1 MRGPATISTPTRCSR
16 LTPRPGRSRDIT
28 STTTTARGIGT
39 RRTRRSFWT
48 SNATVAPS
56 RRWCTPH
63 ATATS
68 GSSSAVPPAS
78 GFVDAVPYVHQNV
91 FTAIDPRTG
100 RPSYDPNRIP
110 GTGRRAV
117 FCPSHHGAKNWPPA
131 AFNPITRLLY
141 IPANENL
148 WRFRTNSGVIGV
160 PTSFAVDGRQYIA
173 VQSGW
178 GARAQRLQDH
188 IDQARR
194 NPNRCPPRR
203 GDLGVC
209 AEAVGQPPAAALV
222 RGGHRQCRM
231 TNSDGS

>member
-39 RRTRRSFWT
+39 RRTRRSSWT

-56 RRWCTPH
+56 RRWCTP
-63 ATATS
+63 ARN
-68 GSSSAVPPAS
+68 GYLWFLERSAAGV

-91 FTAIDPRTG
+91 FTTIHPLTG
-100 RPSYDPNRIP
+100 RPSYDPERIP
-110 GTGRRAV
+110 GTGRHAV

-188 IDQARR
+188 IDQARGTR
-194 NPNRCPPRR
+194 TDVP
-203 GDLGVC
+203 
-209 AEAVGQPPAAALV
+209 
-222 RGGHRQCRM
+222 RGGVIWVFALKP
-231 TNSDGS
+231 